1 LAATQV
7 IAVHRVLGKDVLA
20 PDVVRFW
27 IDAPRIARKRRA
39 GQFVIVRLG
48 EEGERIP
55 LTIADANPVSGA
67 IALIVQ
73 GVGKTTSELNALEV
87 GEAILDVV
95 GPLGR
100 PTRIEPRQDVCC
112 VAGGIGAAVVLPIAR
127 EIRQAGGRVIA
138 ILGAR
143 SRDRLILESEFRTI
157 AHQCSITTD
166 DGSYG
171 RRGLVTDVLSEVL
184 TTGNPPVERVMA
196 AGPVQ
201 MMRAVCEVT
210 RPKGLSTIVSLNPI
224 MIDGTGM
231 CGGCRVSV
239 GGRLKFACVDGPE
252 FDGHQV
258 NFEELAARLSAYRE
272 QENAAAARVEAAQVG
287 S

>member
-1 LAATQV
+1 V

-27 IDAPRIARKRRA
+27 IDAPQIARKRRA
-39 GQFVIVRLG
+39 GQFVIIRLRD
-48 EEGERIP
+48 EGERIP
-55 LTIADANPVSGA
+55 LTIADANSMVGA

-73 GVGKTTSELNALEV
+73 GVGKTTRELNALET
-87 GEAILDVV
+87 GDAILDVV

-100 PTRIEPRQDVCC
+100 PTHVEPRQNVCC

-127 EIRQAGGRVIA
+127 EIRQAGGRVIV

-143 SRDRLILESEFRTI
+143 TRNRVILESEFRAI
-157 AHQCSITTD
+157 AGECFVTTD

-171 RRGLVTDVLSEVL
+171 RRGLVTDLLREVVA
-184 TTGNPPVERVMA
+184 TGNPRVERVMA

-210 RPKGLSTIVSLNPI
+210 RPKGLPTIVSLNPI

-258 NFEELAARLSAYRE
+258 NFEELGARLSAYHE
-272 QENAAAARVEAAQVG
+272 QENAAAARVEAAQVA